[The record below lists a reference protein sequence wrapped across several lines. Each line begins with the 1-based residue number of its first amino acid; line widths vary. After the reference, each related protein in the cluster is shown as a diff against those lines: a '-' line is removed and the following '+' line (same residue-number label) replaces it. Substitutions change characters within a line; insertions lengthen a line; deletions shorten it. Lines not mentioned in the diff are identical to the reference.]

1 MKNKK
6 FLTMVFATSFF
17 IVPAQAFADT
27 SVTSKIDSIK
37 PQIESSKNEIKDSV
51 KTITEEANIKKEEI
65 QNLRDN
71 AANVRDTITEEAN
84 TKKEEIQTLRDDSAK
99 VRDAISTQLQEVKSS
114 ESAANFNEAPK
125 NSTTVPLDDAQKSTA
140 EKQHINT
147 NNIAPE
153 IDGKAISLSDKW
165 LNKENIDT
173 LLKLE
178 TLKYKQEISELEYK
192 TKVLE
197 ILNETLSNY
206 LNQTDRLHFN
216 FDDLLAHDFN
226 TDELTQKYQ
235 SRLNDLSALKDA
247 GQFTQHEYNGKV
259 FDLLHDHLQEGN
271 QKLATLNNKLGNND
285 IKDSLANGFV
295 DNLSAPVKAEPM
307 SMTSSTNTLP
317 ESGEAASKPL
327 MAAAVVVLIVG
338 ALILYRSRKRK

>member
-6 FLTMVFATSFF
+6 ILTMVFATSFF
-17 IVPAQAFADT
+17 IVPAQAFANT
-27 SVTSKIDSIK
+27 SETSKIDLIK
-37 PQIESSKNEIKDSV
+37 PQIESSKSEIKENV
-51 KTITEEANIKKEEI
+51 NTITEEAKIKKEEI
-65 QNLRDN
+65 QTLRDD
-71 AANVRDTITEEAN
+71 AAEVRDKVTEK
-84 TKKEEIQTLRDDSAK
+84 TKIKKEEIQTLRDDSAK
-99 VRDAISTQLQEVKSS
+99 VRDTISTQLQEVKSS
-114 ESAANFNEAPK
+114 ESAVNFNEVPK
-125 NSTTVPLDDAQKSTA
+125 NSVTAPLDDTEKSSA
-140 EKQHINT
+140 EKQHINL
-147 NNIAPE
+147 NNISPE

-165 LNKENIDT
+165 LNRENIDT

-192 TKVLE
+192 TKVLK

-235 SRLNDLSALKDA
+235 SRLNDLSSLKDA

-271 QKLATLNNKLGNND
+271 QKLATLNNKIGTND
-285 IKDSLANGFV
+285 IKDSLASGFV

-307 SMTSSTNTLP
+307 SMKSSTNTLP

-327 MAAAVVVLIVG
+327 MVAAIVVLIVG